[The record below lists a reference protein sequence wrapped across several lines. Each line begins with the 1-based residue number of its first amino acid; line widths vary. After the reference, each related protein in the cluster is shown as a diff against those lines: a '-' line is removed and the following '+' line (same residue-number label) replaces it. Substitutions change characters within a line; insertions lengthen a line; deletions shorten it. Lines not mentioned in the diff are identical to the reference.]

1 MHGRSYHMLIASLPP
16 LPPRFDVKR
25 DPISAPR
32 LERRLRMLT
41 DADAAVI
48 DQWRGALQWDRQ
60 PLDRTDD
67 EFAANYDELMHS
79 IANGALREMIQ
90 FRVDTRTIVNALRRR
105 RAGMPAP
112 AGIGQWGDHI
122 RRNYN
127 EPEFNLAGRYPWIG
141 QLDSLLAS
149 GDALGAQRL
158 LFGIS
163 YTRWSRMAERYTFSF
178 ETILLYLARW
188 EIIDRWT
195 SRNSEAGQ
203 IRFESILTET
213 LGDYAQLFQS

>member
-1 MHGRSYHMLIASLPP
+1 
-16 LPPRFDVKR
+16 
-25 DPISAPR
+25 
-32 LERRLRMLT
+32 
-41 DADAAVI
+41 
-48 DQWRGALQWDRQ
+48 
-60 PLDRTDD
+60 
-67 EFAANYDELMHS
+67 
-79 IANGALREMIQ
+79 
-90 FRVDTRTIVNALRRR
+90 
-105 RAGMPAP
+105 
-112 AGIGQWGDHI
+112 QWGDHI
-122 RRNYN
+122 RRTYN

-158 LFGIS
+158 LCGIS
-163 YTRWSRMAERYTFSF
+163 YTQWNRMAERYTFSF

-195 SRNSEAGQ
+195 SRNTEAGQ